1 MSRADGSIII
11 DTKIDQSGLDRGIST
26 LTKTLA
32 AGVGT
37 ATTAIAGLS
46 AAVVNVGSKFETST
60 AKAST
65 LFGDTAVKT
74 DVLNDRILSL
84 SNSSGLAADTIGNSL
99 YNALS
104 AGIPVTEDMGDAMD
118 YMEKN
123 ARLAKAGFTDI
134 DTAVTATAKVLNAY
148 KMDVSETDKI
158 HKILMATQNKGIT
171 TVGELGSVLAQV
183 TPTAAAMSVSFE
195 QVGAA
200 LATMTAQ
207 GTPTAQATT
216 QLNSLFAELGK
227 SGTQAAKALDE
238 ATKNTDYAGKSFQD
252 LMAAGVPLN
261 EVLDLMDDYAKDN
274 NKSLLDMFSSI
285 EAGKA
290 ALSMAGKNAEQYTSN
305 LNAMSTSSDLVGE
318 AYEKMSDT
326 FEDKSRVMGESLKNV
341 GIQAYEKFKEPL
353 KDAMEGS
360 ISEVDKLSKEM
371 SSGKLSKSVDT
382 IAGAFSGLL
391 KELVKLAGE
400 WIPKMIDGFAWV
412 IDHGKPIAGIVTGM
426 TTAVVAY
433 KAANKLDSV
442 ITAWKKTKD
451 ALLLYQMT
459 SRGASVAEG
468 VHNGLI
474 SAKTALLGSATIKQ
488 LALNAAQLASPHMWL
503 IAGIGAL
510 AVSIGALVANYD
522 KGNTAVQDM
531 NKSLKD
537 EKQRW
542 DELKAAQ
549 EEKLTTDLSQIDYTQ
564 RLYNELQTLVDAEG
578 NVTGSK
584 ERVKYITDK
593 INEQYPDTIKFIE
606 DEKGAY
612 IDAAGELQNL
622 MELKKAEILLNSMED
637 QFAEALKNR
646 SQAIKDVATSQQQ
659 LNDAQIAYDEALA
672 AYNENPDSYTNQV
685 AVSKAQS
692 ALTMAQ
698 GNLQLSQDMYNQS
711 VTVIAEYEALSE
723 GIQSKNMDVV
733 NEYLTGISSMI
744 NATAEFSTENHEAL
758 LKQYEDE
765 SAQCE
770 SLLQLLEQTNS
781 DKIKKQIEADL
792 QEAEQRRK
800 HAAEQLEQS
809 TLDAQALGMAT
820 VEGEIEGIQAKQPTL
835 DELRRV
841 QNQSRVQA
849 TSTAVEDEKN
859 VLDTGVSD
867 KAAIEEAGYDQSL
880 IDQSDYIAEKT
891 DAAEVAHEEEVIR
904 SDEMQEE
911 KVEQDQEHY
920 DEDAEKLHE
929 QLANLKKIAEEE
941 APPVGRAISD
951 GMAEGIRQGRSGV
964 INAAIE
970 VAVAAINAAKAA
982 LDAHSPSRVMAQLG
996 RDYDRGLVVGIEEEQ
1011 QQVAAAARISAEG
1024 MVSAAQKAVLASQS
1038 MLGQHLTFGLSGTA
1052 QNNRS
1057 KADPASIQQIIN
1069 INQPCKSAVETARE
1083 IRRASR
1089 DLVKV

>member
-37 ATTAIAGLS
+37 ATTTIAGLS
-46 AAVVNVGSKFETST
+46 AAVVSVGSKFETST

-65 LFGDTAVKT
+65 LFGNAAVKT

-305 LNAMSTSSDLVGE
+305 LNAMSTSTDLVGE

-426 TTAVVAY
+426 TTAVVAF
-433 KAANKLDSV
+433 KAANKLDSTMV
-442 ITAWKKTKD
+442 AWKKLKN
-451 ALLLYQMT
+451 ALSGYLLT
-459 SRGASVAEG
+459 SKGATVAEG

-474 SAKTALLGSATIKQ
+474 STKTALLGSATIKQ

-564 RLYNELQTLVDAEG
+564 RLYNELQTLIDAEG
-578 NVTGSK
+578 NVIGSK

-659 LNDAQIAYDEALA
+659 LNDAQAVFDEAQKKMI
-672 AYNENPDSYTNQV
+672 ENPDDNNAAY
-685 AVSKAQS
+685 AMIKAGS
-692 ALTMAQ
+692 ELKKAKE
-698 GNLQLSQDMYNQS
+698 NLQLAQDMYGQS
-711 VTVIAEYEALSE
+711 VKIISDFETLSE
-723 GIQSKNMDVV
+723 GYRSENMEVI
-733 NEYLTGISSMI
+733 NEFVAGISDMI
-744 NATAEFSTENHEAL
+744 NATNEFSTANHEAL
-758 LKQYEDE
+758 IKQYEDQ
-765 SAQCE
+765 SAQCD
-770 SLLQLLEQTNS
+770 SLLKLLQDTTDER
-781 DKIKKQIEADL
+781 IRKQIEGDL

-820 VEGEIEGIQAKQPTL
+820 VEGEIAGIQAKQPTL

-841 QNQSRVQA
+841 KNQSRVQA
-849 TSTAVEDEKN
+849 TSTAVEEEKN

-951 GMAEGIRQGRSGV
+951 GMAAGIEAGRSGV
-964 INAAIE
+964 IS
-970 VAVAAINAAKAA
+970 AAINVARAAIAAAKAELGIA
-982 LDAHSPSRVMAQLG
+982 SPSKVTKEMGKFFDKGFVA
-996 RDYDRGLVVGIEEEQ
+996 GIESDQ
-1011 QQVAAAARISAEG
+1011 DKMVRAAQISAES

>member
-65 LFGDTAVKT
+65 LFADTAVKT
-74 DVLNDRILSL
+74 DVLNDRILKL
-84 SNSSGLAADTIGNSL
+84 SSSSGLAADTIGNSL

-123 ARLAKAGFTDI
+123 AKLAKAGFTDI

-207 GTPTAQATT
+207 GKPTAQATT

-227 SGTQAAKALDE
+227 SGTQASVALDE

-305 LNAMSTSSDLVGE
+305 LNAMSTSTDLVGE

-426 TTAVVAY
+426 TTAVVAF
-433 KAANKLDSV
+433 KAANKLDSTMV
-442 ITAWKKTKD
+442 AWKKLKN
-451 ALLLYQMT
+451 ALSGYLLT
-459 SRGASVAEG
+459 SKGATVAEG

-474 SAKTALLGSATIKQ
+474 STKTALLGSATIKQ

-659 LNDAQIAYDEALA
+659 LNDAQVTYDEALA

-685 AVSKAQS
+685 AVNKAQS

-698 GNLQLSQDMYNQS
+698 DNLQLSQDMYNQS
-711 VTVIAEYEALSE
+711 VTVIAEYETLSE
-723 GIQSKNMDVV
+723 GIQSKNMETV
-733 NEYLTGISSMI
+733 NEYLNGVSSMI

-982 LDAHSPSRVMAQLG
+982 LDSHSPSKVMAQVG

-1011 QQVAAAARISAEG
+1011 QQVASAARISAES
-1024 MVSAAQKAVLASQS
+1024 MVSAAQNAVLASQS

-1052 QNNRS
+1052 QNNRGG
-1057 KADPASIQQIIN
+1057 ADPASIQQIIN

>member
-46 AAVVNVGSKFETST
+46 AAVVSVGSKFETST

-305 LNAMSTSSDLVGE
+305 LNAMSTSTDLVGE

-341 GIQAYEKFKEPL
+341 GIQAYDKFKEPL

-426 TTAVVAY
+426 TTAVVAF
-433 KAANKLDSV
+433 KAANKLDSTMV
-442 ITAWKKTKD
+442 AWKKLKN
-451 ALLLYQMT
+451 ALSGYLLT
-459 SRGASVAEG
+459 SKGATVAEG

-474 SAKTALLGSATIKQ
+474 STKTALLGSATIKQ

-510 AVSIGALVANYD
+510 AVSIGVLVANYG
-522 KGNTAVQDM
+522 KGNTAVQEM

-564 RLYNELQTLVDAEG
+564 RLYNELQTLIDAEG
-578 NVTGSK
+578 NVIGSK

-659 LNDAQIAYDEALA
+659 LNDAQVTYDEALA

-685 AVSKAQS
+685 AVNKAQS

-698 GNLQLSQDMYNQS
+698 DNLQLSQDMYNQS

-820 VEGEIEGIQAKQPTL
+820 VEGEIAGIQAKQPTL

-841 QNQSRVQA
+841 KNLSRVQA
-849 TSTAVEDEKN
+849 TSTAVEEEKN

-867 KAAIEEAGYDQSL
+867 KAAIEESGYDQSL

-891 DAAEVAHEEEVIR
+891 EATEVAHEEEVVR

-911 KVEQDQEHY
+911 KTEQDQEHY

>member
-118 YMEKN
+118 YMKKN

-227 SGTQAAKALDE
+227 NGTQAAKALDE

-341 GIQAYEKFKEPL
+341 GIQAYDKFKEPL

-360 ISEVDKLSKEM
+360 ITEVDKLSKEM

-412 IDHGKPIAGIVTGM
+412 IDHGKPIAGIVTGI

-433 KAANKLDSV
+433 KAANKLDGV

-474 SAKTALLGSATIKQ
+474 STKTALLGSATIKQ

-510 AVSIGALVANYD
+510 AVSIGVLVANYD
-522 KGNTAVQDM
+522 KGNIAVQDM

-578 NVTGSK
+578 NVIGSK

-593 INEQYPDTIKFIE
+593 INEQYPDTIKFID

-659 LNDAQIAYDEALA
+659 LNDAQVTYDEALA

-685 AVSKAQS
+685 AVNKAQS

-711 VTVIAEYEALSE
+711 VTVIAEYETLSE
-723 GIQSKNMDVV
+723 GIQSKNMETV
-733 NEYLTGISSMI
+733 NEYLNGVSSMI

-765 SAQCE
+765 SAQCDA
-770 SLLQLLEQTNS
+770 LLELLDQTTEE
-781 DKIKKQIEADL
+781 KYRKRIEADL

-820 VEGEIEGIQAKQPTL
+820 VEGEIAGIQAKQPTL

-841 QNQSRVQA
+841 KNQSRVQA
-849 TSTAVEDEKN
+849 TSMAVEDEKN

-867 KAAIEEAGYDQSL
+867 KAAIEESGYDQSL

-891 DAAEVAHEEEVIR
+891 DAAEVAHEEEVVR

-951 GMAEGIRQGRSGV
+951 GMAAGIEAGRSGV
-964 INAAIE
+964 IS
-970 VAVAAINAAKAA
+970 AAINVARAAIAAAKAELGIA
-982 LDAHSPSRVMAQLG
+982 SPSKVTKEMGKFFDQG
-996 RDYDRGLVVGIEEEQ
+996 FVTGIESDQ
-1011 QQVAAAARISAEG
+1011 DKMVRAAQISAEN
-1024 MVSAAQKAVLASQS
+1024 MVSAAQNAVLASQS
-1038 MLGQHLTFGLSGTA
+1038 TLGQRLTFGLSGTV
-1052 QNNRS
+1052 QNSRG
-1057 KADPASIQQIIN
+1057 KADPSSIQQIIN

-1089 DLVKV
+1089 DLVKI